1 MEHFVNFPGL
11 CPHLSRCRSDQ
22 SEETSSDLQLGQC
35 IHRHLN
41 IECSRS
47 SRFRE
52 LFQNSYERN
61 RVSIL
66 EGMLREDQA
75 VTLHPLK
82 HDWMMQAV
90 HRHTLTQSLAM
101 VEKVRAIHT
110 CNSNSLQRWK
120 LFPYSR
126 YLGAL
131 TT

>member
-1 MEHFVNFPGL
+1 MMEPFLNCPGL
-11 CPHLSRCRSDQ
+11 CPHVSSCRSSDH

-47 SRFRE
+47 SRFRD

-66 EGMLREDQA
+66 EGMLREDRA

-101 VEKVRAIHT
+101 VEKVGGIN
-110 CNSNSLQRWK
+110 NSNFYRVGNCSLTQ
-120 LFPYSR
+120 
-126 YLGAL
+126 G
-131 TT
+131 T